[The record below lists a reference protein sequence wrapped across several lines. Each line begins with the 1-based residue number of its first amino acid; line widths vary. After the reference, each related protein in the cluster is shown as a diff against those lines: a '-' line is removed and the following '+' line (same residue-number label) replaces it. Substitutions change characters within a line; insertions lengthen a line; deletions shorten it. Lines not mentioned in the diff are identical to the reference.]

1 MRRAVVIGTAVAG
14 IAVAAVAALA
24 VWSYVERPQVGGAPR
39 QWYRTSAPQVLV
51 PVEHS
56 ASLAHLRAR
65 VDGEDVTAKLRAG
78 GDGLV
83 LELDDVKDG
92 AHTVRVQA
100 SPSRVF
106 GDSVDEAF
114 TIHVDTR
121 RPSLALDRTAS
132 GWQPA
137 SELRGRVE
145 PGSTLAVSYPGGRLV
160 MHARSGT

>member
-1 MRRAVVIGTAVAG
+1 MRSRSLWIGAAAGAVL
-14 IAVAAVAALA
+14 IAAASAAA
-24 VWSYVERPQVGGAPR
+24 VWSYVERPQVGGTPR

-56 ASLAHLRAR
+56 GSLAHLRAR

-137 SELRGRVE
+137 SELRGSVE
-145 PGSTLAVSYPGGRLV
+145 PGST
-160 MHARSGT
+160 